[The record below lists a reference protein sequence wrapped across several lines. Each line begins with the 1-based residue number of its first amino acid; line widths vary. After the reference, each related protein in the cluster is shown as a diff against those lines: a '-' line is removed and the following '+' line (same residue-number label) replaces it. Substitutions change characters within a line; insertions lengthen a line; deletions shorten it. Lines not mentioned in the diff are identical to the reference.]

1 MLIKTSPEVLQRW
14 GRIVTAWNIYFQ
26 VNEMVQYEIPVNHEP
41 ELCQAIIEVMVH
53 GPRGP
58 LDRSYPCMKEVN
70 IEI

>member
-1 MLIKTSPEVLQRW
+1 
-14 GRIVTAWNIYFQ
+14 
-26 VNEMVQYEIPVNHEP
+26 MVQYEIPVNHEP